1 MKPVLAA
8 FAALQL
14 LTGALL
20 WLTPG
25 LFYAHP

>member
-1 MKPVLAA
+1 MMKSVLAA

-20 WLTPG
+20 WLVPG
-25 LFYAHP
+25 FFTT